1 MVGLGVDGAL
11 FFFLSV
17 GAVALFAFIA
27 VASWSDSRRKEREAY
42 YRSETLKKVAESQAG
57 ASVLELF
64 REEQRYADRKRREGL
79 KIGGL
84 LNIAVGI
91 GLMIFLRSLVHE
103 EPVYL
108 VGVIPLLIG
117 AALLGYALFLA
128 PRA

>member
-1 MVGLGVDGAL
+1 MFSVAGLFV
-11 FFFLSV
+11 FLSV
-17 GAVALFAFIA
+17 GAVALFSFIA
-27 VASWSDSRRKEREAY
+27 VATWADARRKEREAY

-84 LNIAVGI
+84 VNLAVGL
-91 GLMIFLRSLVHE
+91 GLMILLGGLVHD

-117 AALLGYALFLA
+117 AALLGYALFMM
-128 PRA
+128 PRE